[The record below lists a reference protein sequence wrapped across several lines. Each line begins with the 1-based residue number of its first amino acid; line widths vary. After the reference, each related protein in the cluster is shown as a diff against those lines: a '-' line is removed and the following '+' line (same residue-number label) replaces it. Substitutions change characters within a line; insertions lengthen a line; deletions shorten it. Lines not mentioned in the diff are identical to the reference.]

1 MTSTGCRIDRRHVD
15 TSALLA
21 ILLREPEPLDFRAA
35 ILRADVARFS
45 TASYVEA
52 HVVVV
57 RRRTDLVDEL
67 DVLEVQLSLMIEPLT
82 AEHVRAAR
90 DGFLRFGQTRHR
102 ARLNFSDSF
111 AYALATV
118 FGEALLFKG
127 ADFAQTDVR
136 AAL

>member
-1 MTSTGCRIDRRHVD
+1 MIVD

-21 ILLREPEPLDFRAA
+21 ILFREPEHLDFRAA
-35 ILRADVARFS
+35 ILRADIARLS

-57 RRRTDLVDEL
+57 RRRIDQVGEL
-67 DVLEVQLSLMIEPLT
+67 DALVARLSLVIEPLT
-82 AEHVRAAR
+82 AQHALAAR
-90 DGFLRFGQTRHR
+90 DGFLQFGQSRHS
-102 ARLNFSDSF
+102 ARLNFGDSF

-118 FGEALLFKG
+118 FGEPLLFKG